1 MKLMTSLLALT
12 WAVVAAAQTS
22 AGSSDPVRDA
32 LVSEALEKS
41 PEYARARS
49 AVDAERQ
56 REPQVGA
63 LPDPTLT
70 LGIQNDGFDKI
81 NIGVMETSWWQV
93 MVTQPLPW
101 PGKRGKLESAQRAR
115 TSVVEAELERIRL
128 SVTAEVERGY
138 VDLLLVREQIVLQQR
153 LEALWKEA
161 EAIARTRYEVGEGT
175 QSDLLRAQVERTR
188 LQQRR
193 IALETTERTAVQTL
207 NRLRVHPLDEAIATD
222 RKLADLGAPPDMT
235 AEEAAAD
242 AERRSPDLAQSHRA
256 VVAAERRVDA
266 AKRDRYPDF
275 ALTAGIMPR
284 GSLLPMWLAS
294 VGVTLPV
301 FYWSKQSK
309 AVDEAASR
317 RQSEA
322 SGEEATRQV
331 VRLRAEERQ
340 AVLAALAR
348 TNQLYREAV
357 LVQSDAAVRST
368 LAQYKVGK
376 VTFASV
382 LDVLR
387 GFVVDEA
394 GYLESLAQTQRVA
407 IAQRE
412 VSLEPPPA
420 LGGGGGGV
428 GAVPGAGAMGGR
440 GGGATK
446 GAAGGAQEPT
456 PAAGGGTTSGM

>member
-12 WAVVAAAQTS
+12 WALAVAAETS

-70 LGIQNDGFDKI
+70 LGIQNDGFEKI
-81 NIGVMETSWWQV
+81 NIGVKETSWWQV
-93 MVTQPLPW
+93 MVTQPVPW

-115 TSVVEAELERIRL
+115 TSVLEAQVERIRL

-138 VDLLLVREQIVLQQR
+138 VDLLLVREQLALQQK

-175 QSDLLRAQVERTR
+175 QSDHLRAQLERTR

-207 NRLRVHPLDEAIATD
+207 NRLRVHPLDEPIATD

-256 VVAAERRVDA
+256 VVVAERRLDA

-275 ALTAGIMPR
+275 SVTAGIMPR
-284 GSLLPMWLAS
+284 GSLEPMWLAT

-309 AVDEAASR
+309 AVDEAVSR

-322 SGEEATRQV
+322 SGEEATRQI
-331 VRLRAEERQ
+331 VRLRAQERQ

-348 TNQLYREAV
+348 TNKLFLETV
-357 LVQSDAAVRST
+357 LVQSAAAVRST
-368 LAQYKVGK
+368 LSQYKVGK

-387 GFVVDEA
+387 GLIEDES
-394 GYLESLAQTQRVA
+394 YCFESLAQTQRIA

-420 LGGGGGGV
+420 LGGGGGA
-428 GAVPGAGAMGGR
+428 GAVPGAGAMGG
-440 GGGATK
+440 GGAPK
-446 GAAGGAQEPT
+446 GAAAGGAQEPP
-456 PAAGGGTTSGM
+456 PAASGGTTSGM